1 MNFLRVNVS
10 NCVKTHAM
18 RKYIDY
24 KKIMIDFGVKNVNIC
39 LMYKVAFCTLLELQE
54 ESPKSS

>member
-1 MNFLRVNVS
+1 
-10 NCVKTHAM
+10 
-18 RKYIDY
+18 
-24 KKIMIDFGVKNVNIC
+24 MIDFGVKNVNIC